1 MTVIQS
7 EMDVDRVKDDDDK
20 HDIDKDMQGSD
31 GIVNEHVQETAEHN
45 CYSQVK
51 TNQGEFLSFNKLR
64 PKKFFRLVDWLVSGA
79 PTFVIWHHFFMFLR
93 HHASHFQPPASK
105 SFIAFQVIN
114 VKNCRHI
121 VNYQFNLAAVCVVY

>member
-1 MTVIQS
+1 MTVIKS

-51 TNQGEFLSFNKLR
+51 TNRGEFLSFNKLR
-64 PKKFFRLVDWLVSGA
+64 PKIFFL
-79 PTFVIWHHFFMFLR
+79 FLR
-93 HHASHFQPPASK
+93 HHPRHFQTSASK
-105 SFIAFQVIN
+105 IFIAF
-114 VKNCRHI
+114 
-121 VNYQFNLAAVCVVY
+121 